1 MRLGAVVL
9 VLLFAVFGAVFGA
22 LNAERVAF
30 DLYFFA
36 FELPKGA
43 VVLVALLVGWIAGG
57 LVVWALRV
65 PRLRRELAA
74 SRRQLRELRATLARE
89 EGGDGDRGDT

>member
-9 VLLFAVFGAVFGA
+9 VLLFAAFGAVFGA
-22 LNAERVAF
+22 LNAERVAY

-43 VVLVALLVGWIAGG
+43 VVLVALMAGWIAGG
-57 LVVWALRV
+57 LVVWTLRV

-74 SRRQLRELRATLARE
+74 SRRQLRELRAAAALD
-89 EGGDGDRGDT
+89 EGADGSRGGA